1 MILIVPSFSIK
12 QMDTLSFRVP
22 VLGSSYV
29 MFIDF
34 IKFSFKDD
42 YIVFY
47 CHTNNEPMVGTLY
60 KTRKNHTEILN
71 FIQDHKNPPLLIER
85 INKYKH
91 EVSFEKKTENLQ
103 FVLSMLQSLFPN
115 EKISIE
121 TTLYND
127 YYTFGKCDFHLLDL
141 YEIGHMSLVSVDFDN
156 HWFNRHNPKIFTGLL
171 LIARNPFYRYHYD
184 FIELDFFNNLRN
196 DFLRFSFDTLIQDR
210 PSMKPKLSTIITE
223 MVSSIPLKEEAH
235 TRINT
240 DWKHYNDMDIRM
252 TDLNIKLKD
261 WKPSYFLKCLSKLL
275 DMFPSYYINPK
286 FNIDI
291 SK

>member
-1 MILIVPSFSIK
+1 MILSVPSFSIK

-47 CHTNNEPMVGTLY
+47 CHTKNEPMVGTLY

-91 EVSFEKKTENLQ
+91 EVSFEKKTENLE
-103 FVLSMLQSLFPN
+103 FVFSMLQSLFPN

-121 TTLYND
+121 IILYND
-127 YYTFGKCDFHLLDL
+127 HYTFGKCNFHLLDL
-141 YEIGHMSLVSVDFDN
+141 YEMGHMSLVSVDFDN
-156 HWFNRHNPKIFTGLL
+156 HWFNRHNPNIFTGLL
-171 LIARNPFYRYHYD
+171 LIARNPFYRYQYD

-235 TRINT
+235 KRINT

-275 DMFPSYYINPK
+275 DMFPNYYINPK